1 MKLSLRHTL
10 TLSLGSPARAVAHL
24 LLTPSNTPQQRIE
37 RWSIDMPGIADA
49 ATFRDGYGN
58 RAHLVSQVKPEA
70 EIVVTVSGVVETF
83 DKAGVLGKLDHD
95 TPPALFRRLL
105 PTETVDAELIKG
117 LAGRVDRIAV
127 LHELMDR
134 VHALEA
140 PELATQTQDENEDEG
155 EGGQS
160 QSQGE
165 AEAPADALMGFIRAA
180 RGLGIPARH
189 VTGYLLKGEKAKR
202 HAWAEAWDDGLG
214 WIGFDP
220 ALAVCPTENH
230 IRVAAG
236 LDAVGTVGVRTVPA
250 LTGDA
255 VETIA
260 ITAL

>member
-24 LLTPSNTPQQRIE
+24 LLHPSNTSQQRIE
-37 RWSIDMPGIADA
+37 RWSIDMPGIAEA
-49 ATFRDGYGN
+49 AAFRDCYGN
-58 RAHLVSQVKPEA
+58 RAHLVSQIKPEA

-105 PTETVDAELIKG
+105 PTEVGDAELIKG
-117 LAGRVDRIAV
+117 LAGRADRIAV

-134 VHALEA
+134 VHALVA
-140 PELATQTQDENEDEG
+140 PEAATQEQDED
-155 EGGQS
+155 GQS

-165 AEAPADALMGFIRAA
+165 TAEPADALMEFIRGA

-189 VTGYLLKGEKAKR
+189 VTGYVVEGDSAKR

-220 ALAVCPTENH
+220 ALNVCPADGH
-230 IRVAAG
+230 IRLASG

-250 LTGDA
+250 LTGDP
-255 VETIA
+255 VETIE
-260 ITAL
+260 ITSV

>member
-49 ATFRDGYGN
+49 AAFRDGYGN

-117 LAGRVDRIAV
+117 LAGRADRIAV

-134 VHALEA
+134 VHALVTPEA
-140 PELATQTQDENEDEG
+140 ATQTQDESED

-165 AEAPADALMGFIRAA
+165 TKAPADALMGFIRAV

-189 VTGYLLKGEKAKR
+189 VTGYLLEGETAKR

-250 LTGDA
+250 LTGDPI
-255 VETIA
+255 ETIA

>member
-10 TLSLGSPARAVAHL
+10 TLPLGSPARAVAHL

-49 ATFRDGYGN
+49 AAFRDGYGN

-70 EIVVTVSGVVETF
+70 EIVVTVNGVVETF

-105 PTETVDAELIKG
+105 PTERVDAELIKG
-117 LAGRVDRIAV
+117 LAGRADRIAV

-134 VHALEA
+134 VHALVTPEA
-140 PELATQTQDENEDEG
+140 ATQDQDQDQD
-155 EGGQS
+155 GQS

-165 AEAPADALMGFIRAA
+165 TEAPADALMEFIRAA

-189 VTGYLLKGEKAKR
+189 VTGYVVEGDTAKR

-220 ALAVCPTENH
+220 ALNVCPADGH
-230 IRVAAG
+230 IRLAAG
-236 LDAVGTVGVRTVPA
+236 LDVIGTVGVRTVPA
-250 LTGDA
+250 LTGDP
-255 VETIA
+255 VETIEL
-260 ITAL
+260 TSV